1 MVHVFLLCSC
11 SPSLL
16 FPSVVVVSS
25 VFFWLVSNLSLAI
38 QLAAVF
44 LLLVLSSAFL
54 RGILSASTCC
64 ELFLG
69 ELVQEMPVLSVHSS
83 CSFYAMSFTLAVV
96 PAVPQRSAVIWWTA
110 EALHLW
116 WGTMVELRRSGLT
129 SWFHIWFGFR
139 PWSFEGLIS
148 QLEKMFSLLYCL
160 TCLFST
166 KV

>member
-25 VFFWLVSNLSLAI
+25 VFFWLECLIYLWQFSLL
-38 QLAAVF
+38 QSF
-44 LLLVLSSAFL
+44 SCSCKF
-54 RGILSASTCC
+54 STSQRNT
-64 ELFLG
+64 LFFNMLWTFWG
-69 ELVQEMPVLSVHSS
+69 ELVQEMSVLSVHSS
-83 CSFYAMSFTLAVV
+83 CSFYAVSFTLAVV

-116 WGTMVELRRSGLT
+116 GGTVVELRRSGLT

-148 QLEKMFSLLYCL
+148 PLEMFSLLYCL

-166 KV
+166 EV